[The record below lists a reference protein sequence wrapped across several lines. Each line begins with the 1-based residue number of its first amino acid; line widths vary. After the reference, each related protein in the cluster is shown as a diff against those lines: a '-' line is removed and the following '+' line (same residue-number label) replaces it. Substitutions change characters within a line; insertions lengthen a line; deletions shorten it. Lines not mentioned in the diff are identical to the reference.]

1 MQLVTRTGSGTTG
14 ALDVADQVFGADYK
28 PDLVHQVV
36 TAYLAGA
43 RQGTK
48 AQKNRAAVSGG
59 GSKPYRQK
67 GTGRARAGT
76 TRGPLWRGGG
86 VTFAARP
93 RSYAQKVNRKMYR
106 GAVRSILSEL
116 VRLERLTVV
125 PEFKLAEPKTKAMVA
140 RLNELGVTDVLLV
153 VEGFDEALLLA
164 SRNLHKVDVMT
175 AAEVDPVSLIA
186 FEHVIMTE
194 AAVRQLEGR
203 LQ

>member
-1 MQLVTRTGSGTTG
+1 MQLVTRTGNDSTG
-14 ALDVADQVFGADYK
+14 VLEVSDQVFGADYK

-36 TAYLAGA
+36 TAYMAGA

-48 AQKNRAAVSGG
+48 AQKNRAQVRGG

-86 VTFAARP
+86 MTFPARP
-93 RSYAQKVNRKMYR
+93 RSFEQKVNRKMYR

-116 VRLERLTVV
+116 ARQERLTVV
-125 PEFKLAEPKTKAMVA
+125 PEFKIAEAKTKAMVA
-140 RLNELGVTDVLLV
+140 RLQELNVTDVLII

-164 SRNLHKVDVMT
+164 SRNLHKVDVVT
-175 AAEVDPVSLIA
+175 AGEVDPVNLIA
-186 FEHVIMTE
+186 FERIIVTE
-194 AAVRQLEGR
+194 TAVRQLEGR

>member
-1 MQLVTRTGSGTTG
+1 MQLVTRTGSTSTG
-14 ALDVADQVFGADYK
+14 ALEVSDQVFGVAYK

-36 TAYLAGA
+36 TAYMAGA

-48 AQKNRAAVSGG
+48 AQKNRAQVQGG
-59 GSKPYRQK
+59 GAKPYRQK

-76 TRGPLWRGGG
+76 SRSPLWRGGG
-86 VTFAARP
+86 MTFPARP
-93 RSYAQKVNRKMYR
+93 RSFEQKVNRKMYR

-116 VRLERLTVV
+116 ARQERLSVV
-125 PEFKLAEPKTKAMVA
+125 AEFKLPEPKTKAMVA
-140 RLNELGVTDVLLV
+140 RLDELGVGDVLLV
-153 VEGFDEALLLA
+153 VEGFDESLLLA
-164 SRNLHKVDVMT
+164 SRNLHQVDVIT

-186 FEHVIMTE
+186 FSHVVMTE